1 MLLITLPLRHCLPM
15 ASSAAGPATSS
26 AVREGDLLWAP
37 PPERAERTRLAEFT
51 RFAEARTGRSLSGY
65 ADLWTWS
72 VTELEEFWQAVWDF
86 FEVRSSARHT
96 AVLESREMP
105 GARWFPGA
113 RLNFA
118 EHVLAQERPGQA
130 AVLAVGETTPLR
142 EVRWEEF
149 TRQVRAVATHL
160 RDRGVRPGDRVVAYL
175 PNVPEAVVAMVA
187 TASVGA
193 VWASCSPDFGS
204 RGALDRLGQLEP
216 TVLVAADGYRY
227 GGRDFDRRGEVADL
241 VAGLPSLREVVRVPV
256 LGLDAPGSPWDE
268 VLAGPSPTAAEFVC
282 EQVPFDHP
290 LWVLF
295 SSGTTGLPKA
305 IVHGHGGILL
315 EQLKLQAF
323 HLDLR
328 PGDRGF
334 FFTTTGWMMW
344 NFCVSMLLQGIVP
357 VLYDGN
363 PSHPDVDVL
372 WRTAQD
378 SRARLFG
385 ASPTFVELM
394 QKAGVV
400 PKERFDLSAL
410 EIVMPAGSPVSP
422 AITKWFYDDVKA
434 DLWIATGSGGTDCCT
449 GFVGGVP
456 TLPVRAG
463 EIQARSLGVAAEAWD
478 DAGHPVV
485 GKVGELVI
493 TAPMPSMPLF
503 FWGDD
508 GARYHASY
516 FETFPGVWRHGDF
529 FEVNERGGCFVRGRS
544 DAVLNRQGVRIGTAE
559 IYRVVEDDPAVLGAL
574 IVNLDLPDGGFF
586 VPLFVSL
593 SPGAE
598 LDDELAGRLRRRL
611 REEYTPRHVPDAII
625 AVRAIPLTRSGKKM
639 EIPVRR
645 LLLGAD
651 PAVVADPNA
660 MADPTAMDDFV
671 EYARTQRDYSL
682 R

>member
-1 MLLITLPLRHCLPM
+1 
-15 ASSAAGPATSS
+15 
-26 AVREGDLLWAP
+26 VREGDLLWAP
-37 PPERAERTRLAEFT
+37 SPEWVDRSTLTAFT
-51 RFAEARTGRSLSGY
+51 RWAQERTGRTF
-65 ADLWTWS
+65 ADYDELWTWS
-72 VTELEEFWQAVWDF
+72 TTELEEFWQAIWDF
-86 FEVRSSARHT
+86 FEVRSSAPHT
-96 AVLESREMP
+96 AVLETRDMP

-113 RLNFA
+113 RLNYA
-118 EHVLAQERPGQA
+118 EHVLRQEQPGRPA
-130 AVLAVGETTPLR
+130 LLYVNETQPVR
-142 EVRWEEF
+142 ELPWEEF
-149 TRQVRAVATHL
+149 ARQVRVVATHL
-160 RDRGVRPGDRVVAYL
+160 RAGGVRPGDRVVAYL
-175 PNVPEAVVAMVA
+175 PNIPEAVVAMVA

-193 VWASCSPDFGS
+193 VWAGVSPDFGA

-216 TVLVAADGYRY
+216 AVLFCADGYRY
-227 GGRDFDRRGEVADL
+227 GGRAFDRRGEVAEI
-241 VAGLPSLREVVRVPV
+241 VAGLPGLREVVHVPV
-256 LGLDAPGSPWDE
+256 LGLEQPGTAWAE
-268 VLAGPSPTAAEFVC
+268 VLAEPDVAAAEFAC
-282 EQVPFDHP
+282 EQVAFDHP

-315 EQLKLQAF
+315 EQLKLQSF
-323 HLDLR
+323 HLDLHA
-328 PGDRGF
+328 GDRAF

-344 NFCVSMLLQGIVP
+344 NFLVSMLLLGTVP

-363 PSHPDVDVL
+363 PAHPDVDAL
-372 WRTAQD
+372 WRAAQD

-400 PKERFDLSAL
+400 PRERFDLSAL

-422 AITKWFYDDVKA
+422 AVTAWFYANVKD

-463 EIQARSLGVAAEAWD
+463 EIQARSLGVAAESWD
-478 DAGHPVV
+478 VNGQPVV
-485 GKVGELVI
+485 GEVGELVI

-503 FWGDD
+503 FWGDGD
-508 GARYHASY
+508 GARYRASY
-516 FETFPGVWRHGDF
+516 FETYPGVWRHGDF

-559 IYRVVEDDPAVLGAL
+559 IYRVVEDDPAVLSSL
-574 IVNLDLPDGGFF
+574 VVNLDLPGGAFF
-586 VPLFVSL
+586 MPLFVVLAPGVVLDADL
-593 SPGAE
+593 SA
-598 LDDELAGRLRRRL
+598 RLRRSL

-625 AVRAIPLTRSGKKM
+625 AIGAVPLTRSGKKM

-651 PAVVADPNA
+651 PAAVADPGA
-660 MADPTAMDDFV
+660 MADPDALTDYV
-671 EYARTQRDYSL
+671 EYARAQRDYSL
-682 R
+682 S